1 MILNKATIIGI
12 TGGIG
17 TGKSTVTK
25 LIKEKGYIVLDADKI
40 AREVVEKG
48 KPALEKISKE
58 FGKIV
63 IREDGELDRKA
74 LGNIIF
80 NDKLKRKKLNNIIHS
95 YIFESIKSSII
106 KMSEKQKVIFLDIPL
121 LFEEYDNIK
130 EFGIIF
136 DEIWLVYLDR
146 NTQLQRIIK
155 RDSISREY
163 ALARINSQIDIEKKK
178 DISSEILDNSG
189 TIKELELQLEEL
201 LKRL

>member
-80 NDKLKRKKLNNIIHS
+80 NDKLKRKKLNDIIHS